1 MNDTNNA
8 PQELTIKVLFFGVLL
23 SVILS
28 AANAY
33 LGLFAGMTVSAA
45 IPAAVIALGIM
56 RFFRGSSIQECNLI
70 GTCASAGESL
80 AAGVIFTLP
89 ALLLL
94 GFWEQFNYFWVAVIA
109 GFGGL
114 LGVLFTIPLR
124 RALIIEQKLQF
135 PEGVA
140 TAKVLETGRTDA
152 SGIWYIVKAAVA
164 GGLFKVGA
172 NAVGF
177 WPEVMQGAV
186 RAKGSIAYFG
196 SNLSPA
202 LLSVGYI
209 VGLNIAM
216 LIFIGGAANWLVTIP
231 IVAAQDEWPA
241 YQLESEAENPDGWN
255 VFTLAYEGIDP
266 NAQKVEMEAAQE
278 RNAKIE
284 AKLGTSVE
292 ALEYA
297 GRIWSERTR
306 YIGVGGML
314 IGGLW
319 TIFHMRKSLVS
330 GVASGLKAY
339 RQIRDGQ
346 ADIERTEK
354 DLPMHW
360 IIFLI
365 IGSVVPLFL
374 VYQHFVQQIPISLV
388 MALVMLVTGFL
399 FAAVAGYMAG
409 LVGSSNNPISGVT
422 ISTVLVSALLLCLLM
437 GVMEIGG
444 PKELGLW
451 AWCKAVF
458 AAGMRVGAEKGPA
471 AAVIIGAVV
480 CCAAAIAGDVM
491 QDLKCGRL
499 VRTTPW
505 KQQLMEMLGTA
516 SAALIIGPV
525 LILLQNAYGFAGMEG
540 AGPKALS
547 SPQANL
553 MASVAKGVF
562 QGGLPWMYFGIGMAV
577 AVLIIALDVYLQ
589 ARNYSFRT
597 PVLAVA
603 IGFYLPFQLSVPI
616 FIGGLVSLA
625 VKHYH
630 RIRRSETQEVEASDR
645 RGLLMASGLITGE
658 ALMGILVA
666 IPIVALKQIDIEL
679 PIIEHFTGRTMPF
692 GGIVGVVLLAFVTLW
707 LYLTTIRSRQ
717 N

>member
-1 MNDTNNA
+1 MNSSNDA
-8 PQELTIKVLFFGVLL
+8 PKELTIRVIISGVILA
-23 SVILS
+23 VILS

-56 RFFRGSSIQECNLI
+56 KFFKSSTIQECNLV

-94 GFWEQFNYFWVAVIA
+94 GFWEKFDYFWVATIA
-109 GFGGL
+109 GFGGM

-124 RALIIEQKLQF
+124 RSLIVEADLKF

-140 TAKVLETGRTDA
+140 TAKVLEAGRKDA
-152 SGIWYIVKAAVA
+152 SGIKYIVKSALA

-172 NAVGF
+172 SALGF
-177 WPEVMQGAV
+177 WPDVMQGAV
-186 RAKGSIAYFG
+186 AVRGSIAYFG

-209 VGLNIAM
+209 VGLNIAV
-216 LIFIGGAANWLVTIP
+216 LIFIGGAANWLLTIP
-231 IVAAQDEWPA
+231 IVAGMGDWPVYEA
-241 YQLESEAENPDGWN
+241 THEMAGQAMSALDYADQL
-255 VFTLAYEGIDP
+255 
-266 NAQKVEMEAAQE
+266 
-278 RNAKIE
+278 
-284 AKLGTSVE
+284 
-292 ALEYA
+292 
-297 GRIWSERTR
+297 WSTKTR

-319 TIFHMRKSLVS
+319 TIFHMRKSLVR
-330 GVASGLKAY
+330 GVTSGLKAY
-339 RQIRDGQ
+339 RDMRGAKTEMD
-346 ADIERTEK
+346 RTEK
-354 DLPMHW
+354 DMPMQW
-360 IIFLI
+360 IVALI

-374 VYQHFVQQIPISLV
+374 VYQHFVGQVHISLV
-388 MALVMLVTGFL
+388 MALVMLLTGFL

-422 ISTVLVSALLLCLLM
+422 ISTVLIASLLLFMLM
-437 GVMEIGG
+437 G
-444 PKELGLW
+444 ELTDE
-451 AWCKAVF
+451 
-458 AAGMRVGAEKGPA
+458 EKGVGPA

-499 VRTTPW
+499 VETTPW
-505 KQQLMEMLGTA
+505 KQQVMEMIGTV
-516 SAALIIGPV
+516 SAALVIAPV
-525 LILLQNAYGFAGMEG
+525 LILLQNAYGFRGMEG
-540 AGPKALS
+540 VGDRALS

-553 MASVAKGVF
+553 MASVAQGVF
-562 QGGLPWMYFGIGMAV
+562 QGGLPWAYLVIGMGF
-577 AVLIIALDVYLQ
+577 AVLLIMLDQYLET
-589 ARNYSFRT
+589 RKSPFRT

-616 FIGGLVSLA
+616 FVGGLVSLA
-625 VKHYH
+625 VQQYH
-630 RIRRSETQEVEASDR
+630 KRRQSDSQEVEASDK

-666 IPIVALKQIDIEL
+666 IPIVILKQYDIE
-679 PIIEHFTGRTMPF
+679 MPLWEGKVPYG
-692 GGIVGVVLLAFVTLW
+692 GGIGVVLLVFVTFW
-707 LYLTTIRSRQ
+707 LYQTTVKKVSNGRS
-717 N
+717 

>member
-1 MNDTNNA
+1 MNDRNHA
-8 PQELTIKVLFFGVLL
+8 PQELTIKVLLFGVLL
-23 SVILS
+23 AVILS

-56 RFFRGSSIQECNLI
+56 RFFRGSTIQECNLI

-89 ALLLL
+89 ALLFL
-94 GFWEQFNYFWVAVIA
+94 GHWDKFEYVWVAIIA

-124 RALIIEQKLQF
+124 RSLIVESDLKF

-140 TAKVLETGRTDA
+140 TAKVLETGRKDA

-164 GGLFKVGA
+164 GGLFKIGA
-172 NAVGF
+172 NAIGL
-177 WPEVMQGAV
+177 WPEVMQGAT
-186 RAKGSIAYFG
+186 RIGGSVAYFG

-209 VGLNIAM
+209 VGLNIAV
-216 LIFIGGAANWLVTIP
+216 LIFIGGAANWLLTIP
-231 IVAAQDEWPA
+231 IVAGISEWPVYA
-241 YQLESEAENPDGWN
+241 ADHELAGQVMSAVDCASE
-255 VFTLAYEGIDP
+255 L
-266 NAQKVEMEAAQE
+266 
-278 RNAKIE
+278 
-284 AKLGTSVE
+284 
-292 ALEYA
+292 
-297 GRIWSERTR
+297 WSTKTR

-319 TIFHMRKSLVS
+319 TIFHMRKNLIS
-330 GVASGLKAY
+330 GVTSGLKAY
-339 RQIRDGQ
+339 QKMKEGIG
-346 ADIERTEK
+346 DIDRTEK
-354 DLPMHW
+354 DLPMQW
-360 IIFLI
+360 IIFMI
-365 IGSVVPLFL
+365 IGSVVPLCI
-374 VYQHFVQQIPISLV
+374 VYQYFVQQIYISLV
-388 MALVMLVTGFL
+388 MACIMLVTGFL

-422 ISTVLVSALLLCLLM
+422 ISTVLVSSLM
-437 GVMEIGG
+437 LVLMMG
-444 PKELGLW
+444 KT
-451 AWCKAVF
+451 AKS
-458 AAGMRVGAEKGPA
+458 GPA
-471 AAVIIGAVV
+471 AAVVIGAVV

-499 VRTTPW
+499 VGTTPW
-505 KQQLMEMLGTA
+505 KQQVMEMLGTA

-525 LILLQNAYGFAGMEG
+525 LMLLHNAYGFAGMEG
-540 AGPKALS
+540 AGEKALS
-547 SPQANL
+547 APQASL

-562 QGGLPWMYFGIGMAV
+562 QGGLPWGYFGIGMGV
-577 AVLIIALDVYLQ
+577 AVLIIAMDLYLQ
-589 ARNYSFRT
+589 AKNYPFRT

-625 VKHYH
+625 VKAYH
-630 RIRRSETQEVEASDR
+630 KQRQSNTEDVEASNS

-666 IPIVALKQIDIEL
+666 IPIVVLKQFEIEL
-679 PIIEHFTGRTMPF
+679 PIIEHYTGSIMPF
-692 GGIVGVVLLAFVTLW
+692 GGVVGVILLVFVTLW
-707 LYLTTIRSRQ
+707 LYVTTVRKKQS
-717 N
+717 